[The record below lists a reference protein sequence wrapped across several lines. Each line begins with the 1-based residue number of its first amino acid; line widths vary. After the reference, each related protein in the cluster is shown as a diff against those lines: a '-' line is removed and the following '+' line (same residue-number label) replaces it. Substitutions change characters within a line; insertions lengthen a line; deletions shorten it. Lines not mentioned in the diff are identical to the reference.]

1 MSSSTKPSEHFF
13 AGSGGGVAPVNSER
27 DPFETL
33 DDLMVV
39 IEALCPVWPQ
49 RDTFENA
56 TQLRL

>member
-1 MSSSTKPSEHFF
+1 MNSCNKPTEHFF
-13 AGSGGGVAPVNSER
+13 AGSGGIAVPVNGRS

-39 IEALCPVWPQ
+39 IEALCPAWPR

-56 TQLRL
+56 GRLRL